1 MTGFAHLQKI
11 ATLNLL
17 RDKDRI
23 SISLWDKDRISIKRI
38 VSFNSGSLSGREV
51 RMRSSNGDKRVFEY
65 VAGGGLLH
73 RRALLRRGAAFASA
87 LGSAVGLRGTGAA
100 AEQLTEQ
107 DWGLSPGDPV
117 PAYQTP
123 SKRAKNV
130 VRSLSNPTLE
140 PRTSQSRAPHQLLDG
155 MITPNGLF
163 FTIVHDG
170 VPDIDPSRHQ
180 LLIHGLVRRPLIFS
194 YEALL
199 RYPMTSRIAFIECGG
214 NSAGLFSPKPLQADV
229 QALHGLVSCAEWTG
243 VRLSTLL
250 EEAGIDP
257 KAKWFI
263 GEGADAAHVLR
274 SVPLAKA
281 LDDTIIALY
290 QNGEPLMPGNG
301 YPMRLLLP
309 GYEGNMNIKY
319 LRRIKLL
326 PEPAFSYWES
336 QIYTEPLPNGKAYQF
351 YFINEVK
358 SFITK
363 PSPGVDVKQPG
374 VYEIS
379 GIAYS
384 GKGKITKVMVSADG
398 GQSWGD
404 AALQEPVL
412 SMAFTRFRMPWQWNG
427 GPAVLQSRAWD
438 DGGNVQPTRAQ
449 FVAARGEVPSVPPL
463 LGFWNHHFNAVTS
476 WAVDQKGQVS
486 HVYA

>member
-1 MTGFAHLQKI
+1 MARVKANIDPDKI
-11 ATLNLL
+11 
-17 RDKDRI
+17 DR
-23 SISLWDKDRISIKRI
+23 
-38 VSFNSGSLSGREV
+38 
-51 RMRSSNGDKRVFEY
+51 
-65 VAGGGLLH
+65 VAGNGLLH
-73 RRALLRRGAAFASA
+73 RRALLRSGIALAGGLSAGAGFK
-87 LGSAVGLRGTGAA
+87 VTAA
-100 AEQLTEQ
+100 AAAPLAEA
-107 DWGLSPGDPV
+107 DWGVAPGDPV

-123 SKRAKNV
+123 SKFAKNV
-130 VRSLSNPTLE
+130 VRSLSNPNFE

-155 MITPNGLF
+155 MITPNGVF
-163 FTIVHDG
+163 FTIVHGG
-170 VPDIDPSRHQ
+170 VPAIDPSVHK
-180 LLIHGLVRRPLIFS
+180 LLIHGLVKHPLIFS

-199 RYPMTSRIAFIECGG
+199 RYPMTSRIAFVECGG
-214 NSAGLFSPKPLQADV
+214 NSAGLFSPQPLPADV

-250 EEAGIDP
+250 EETGIDP

-263 GEGADAAHVLR
+263 GEGADAPHVMR

-326 PEPAFSYWES
+326 PEPAMSYWES
-336 QIYTEPLPNGKAYQF
+336 QIYTEPLPSGEAYQF
-351 YFINEVK
+351 YFVNEVK

-363 PSPGVDVKQPG
+363 PSPGLSLQKPG
-374 VYEIS
+374 LHEIS
-379 GIAYS
+379 GLAYS
-384 GKGKITKVMVSADG
+384 GKGRITKVLVSADG
-398 GQSWGD
+398 GQSWGE
-404 AALQEPVL
+404 AGLQEPVL

-438 DGGNVQPTRAQ
+438 EDGNAQPTRAE
-449 FVAARGEVPSVPPL
+449 FVAARGELPAVPPL
-463 LGFWNHHFNAVTS
+463 LAFENHHYNGVTS
-476 WAVDQKGQVS
+476 WAVDQKGQVT